1 MAKWNITLE
10 NFGNKGELKLKKMK
24 IKILNF
30 LCKIAADCKNFDYK
44 NFNHIRALKCSFY
57 SIDEIFP
64 KI

>member
-30 LCKIAADCKNFDYK
+30 LCKIAADCKF
-44 NFNHIRALKCSFY
+44 
-57 SIDEIFP
+57 
-64 KI
+64 